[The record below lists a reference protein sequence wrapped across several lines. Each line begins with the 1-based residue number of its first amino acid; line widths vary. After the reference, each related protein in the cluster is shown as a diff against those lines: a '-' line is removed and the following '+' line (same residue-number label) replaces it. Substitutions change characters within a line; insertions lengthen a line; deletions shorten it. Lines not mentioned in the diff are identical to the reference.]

1 MKRTLLGLWHRSL
14 RYAGPPGIAGL
25 TLLMAAALMAAS
37 LPHFQKQG
45 QALRLQVAAA
55 TSNAPASNPASEVR
69 RLPVSQQV
77 GEFVAAFPLLSQNP
91 SDLEEVF
98 SSAKRRNVKL
108 LRGEYQ
114 LKQDAKAPLVTY
126 TATFPL
132 RSDYGSIRDFTAD
145 VLRAL
150 PNASMDELR
159 MNRSTSG
166 STVLES
172 VIRFSFVYRR
182 P

>member
-1 MKRTLLGLWHRSL
+1 MKRTLLGVWHRSL
-14 RYAGPPGIAGL
+14 RYGGPCGIVGA
-25 TLLMAAALMAAS
+25 TLLVTASLVAAS
-37 LPHFQKQG
+37 IPHFLKQG
-45 QALRLQVAAA
+45 QALRREVA
-55 TSNAPASNPASEVR
+55 SKSSSAPASNSISEVR
-69 RLPVSQQV
+69 QLPIDEQV

-98 SSAKRRNVKL
+98 SSAKRRNIKL

-114 LKQDAKAPLVTY
+114 FKQDAKAPLVTY

-150 PNASMDELR
+150 PHASMDELR
-159 MNRSTSG
+159 MNRSASG
-166 STVLES
+166 SPVLES

>member
-1 MKRTLLGLWHRSL
+1 MKRVLLGLWHRSL
-14 RYAGPPGIAGL
+14 RFAGPSGITGV
-25 TLLMAAALMAAS
+25 TLLMAASLIGAS
-37 LPHFQKQG
+37 IPHFQKQG
-45 QALRLQVAAA
+45 EALSIEVAARSIS
-55 TSNAPASNPASEVR
+55 TPASGSLNEVR
-69 RLPVSQQV
+69 RLSVDQQV
-77 GEFVAAFPLLSQNP
+77 GEFVSAFPLLSQNP

-98 SSAKRRNVKL
+98 SIAKRHNVKL

-114 LKQDAKAPLVTY
+114 LKQEAKAPLVTY

-159 MNRSTSG
+159 MSRSAAG
-166 STVLES
+166 GTVLES
-172 VIRFSFVYRR
+172 VIRLSFVYRR

>member
-1 MKRTLLGLWHRSL
+1 MKRILLGLWYRSL
-14 RYAGPPGIAGL
+14 RFAGPSGITGL
-25 TLLMAAALMAAS
+25 TLLMAASLIGAS
-37 LPHFQKQG
+37 IPHFQKQG
-45 QALRLQVAAA
+45 QALSSEVAARS
-55 TSNAPASNPASEVR
+55 TSASAANPLNEVR
-69 RLPVSQQV
+69 RIPVEQQV
-77 GEFVAAFPLLSQNP
+77 GEFVSAFPLLSQNP

-98 SSAKRRNVKL
+98 SIAKRRNVKL

-159 MNRSTSG
+159 MNRSAAG
-166 STVLES
+166 ATVLES

>member
-1 MKRTLLGLWHRSL
+1 MKRILLGLWHRSL
-14 RYAGPPGIAGL
+14 RFAGPSGIAGL
-25 TLLMAAALMAAS
+25 TLLVAAS
-37 LPHFQKQG
+37 LIGASIPHFQTLG
-45 QALRLQVAAA
+45 QALSIEVAARSA
-55 TSNAPASNPASEVR
+55 SSPVSNPLNEVR
-69 RLPVSQQV
+69 RLPVGQQV
-77 GEFVAAFPLLSQNP
+77 GEFVAAFPLLSQNS

-98 SSAKRRNVKL
+98 SIAKRRNVKL
-108 LRGEYQ
+108 LRGDYQ

-159 MNRSTSG
+159 MNRSAAG

>member
-1 MKRTLLGLWHRSL
+1 
-14 RYAGPPGIAGL
+14 
-25 TLLMAAALMAAS
+25 MAALLTAAS
-37 LPHFQKQG
+37 IPHFQKQG
-45 QALRLQVAAA
+45 QALRTKVAAKSA
-55 TSNAPASNPASEVR
+55 TVTASNPVSEVR
-69 RLPVSQQV
+69 RLPVDEQV

-98 SSAKRRNVKL
+98 SSAKRRNIQL
-108 LRGEYQ
+108 LRGEY
-114 LKQDAKAPLVTY
+114 LFKQDAKAPLVTV

-132 RSDYGSIRDFTAD
+132 RSAYGSIRDFTAD

-150 PNASMDELR
+150 PHASVDEVR
-159 MNRSTSG
+159 MSRSASG

-172 VIRFSFVYRR
+172 VVRFSFVYQR